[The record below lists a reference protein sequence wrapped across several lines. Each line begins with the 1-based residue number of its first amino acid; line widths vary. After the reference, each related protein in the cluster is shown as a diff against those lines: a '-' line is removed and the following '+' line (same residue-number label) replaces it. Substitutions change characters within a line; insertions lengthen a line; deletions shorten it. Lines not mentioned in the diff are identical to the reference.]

1 MPARAACGRRLDHN
15 GNHRLSLEQVNRL
28 ITISANQYGK
38 ISPEFTCI
46 QLARRRIAFNQH
58 DGGTE
63 IVHGA
68 SRIAPFATRDA
79 LLRVP
84 KRAPQMWLA
93 IR

>member
-1 MPARAACGRRLDHN
+1 
-15 GNHRLSLEQVNRL
+15 
-28 ITISANQYGK
+28 
-38 ISPEFTCI
+38 
-46 QLARRRIAFNQH
+46 
-58 DGGTE
+58 
-63 IVHGA
+63 VHGA